1 MKIKQILN
9 NNAVLVKK
17 GTNELIVL
25 ANGIGFKRKIGPNLS
40 TRKKSIKYLFW
51 IRMKWSSILAT
62 CLARYHPNIYT

>member
-25 ANGIGFKRKIGPNLS
+25 ANGIGFKRKIGQFINEEEVDKIFVLDTHEMVEHFS
-40 TRKKSIKYLFW
+40 
-51 IRMKWSSILAT
+51 
-62 CLARYHPNIYT
+62 

>member
-25 ANGIGFKRKIGPNLS
+25 ANGIGFKRKIGQFVNEEEVDKIFVLDTHEMVEHFS
-40 TRKKSIKYLFW
+40 YLLGK
-51 IRMKWSSILAT
+51 IQ
-62 CLARYHPNIYT
+62 PNIYT